1 MQILSVGGVVSAK
14 QTWSLALI
22 MVTAIW
28 GWCFVAKQQSL
39 QGMSASSLNTWIFFV
54 GASCLGPF
62 AIRDLANL
70 PARDWMFGRLA
81 GAILF
86 VAFSFQTSGIGLTT
100 PSNAGFMT
108 GFAVVFTPLLLFVL
122 FKETPT
128 FQQWAGGAIALIGLA
143 LFSLNDL
150 SLHLGDALILC
161 CAVFFAAHIVALAKL
176 PFSGTPVSFCF
187 VQLVTVGVLSGGWS
201 VSSNE
206 LVAPMGNDAWL
217 TMLLLAVFGTA
228 LAYFVQTSAQS
239 VMSTQMVALIL
250 LFEPIF
256 SALFGY
262 ALAGDR
268 MTATNISGAV
278 LIIAGMAVSELGA
291 MFKRRKSAPTGS

>member
-1 MQILSVGGVVSAK
+1 MSAK
-14 QTWSLALI
+14 QVWSLALI
-22 MVTAIW
+22 VVTAIW

-39 QGMSASSLNTWIFFV
+39 QGMSASSLNTWIFIV
-54 GASCLGPF
+54 GACCLGPF
-62 AIRDLANL
+62 AIRKLVEL
-70 PARDWMFGRLA
+70 SGRDWISGCLA

-100 PSNAGFMT
+100 PSNAGFIT
-108 GFAVVFTPLLLFVL
+108 GFAVVFTPLLLFLL

-128 FQQWAGGAIALIGLA
+128 FQQWIGGAVALIGLA
-143 LFSLNDL
+143 LLSLNDL

-161 CAVFFAAHIVALAKL
+161 CAVFFAAHIVALAKM
-176 PFSGTPVSFCF
+176 PFSGTPICFSF

-201 VSSNE
+201 IASDE
-206 LVAPMGNDAWL
+206 LVAPMGGDAWL
-217 TMLLLAVFGTA
+217 TMFVLAALGTA
-228 LAYFVQTSAQS
+228 LAYFVQTKAQS
-239 VMSTQMVALIL
+239 VMSAQMVALIL

-268 MTATNISGAV
+268 MTATNISGAI
-278 LIIAGMAVSELGA
+278 LIIAGMAFSELGA
-291 MFKRRKSAPTGS
+291 LLRRGRSASSGS